1 MELRLDPKYVKH
13 LRKGTGVVKQLDPLL
28 VGDTKTGKQF
38 PVEVSGT
45 VNLNLNDELVF
56 DTSGAFLEHRPKK
69 STKAKSSTQSSGMTH
84 QQALSRSASRVW

>member
-1 MELRLDPKYVKH
+1 MELRLDPKYVKQ

-28 VGDTKTGKQF
+28 VGDTRTGKQF
-38 PVEVSGT
+38 PVEVTGT

-56 DTSGAFLEHRPKK
+56 DTSGAFLEYRPKK
-69 STKAKSSTQSSGMTH
+69 ATKAKSSTQSSGMIH